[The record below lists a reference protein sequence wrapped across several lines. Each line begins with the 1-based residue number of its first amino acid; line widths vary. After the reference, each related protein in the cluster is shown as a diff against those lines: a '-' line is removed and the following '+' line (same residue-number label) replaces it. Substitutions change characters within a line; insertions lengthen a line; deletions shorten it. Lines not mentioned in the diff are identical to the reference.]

1 MTLTPTTSGADLKWE
16 SPSTGSG
23 SSGSQRGDHHP
34 NQVGG
39 QAGVPAARHLF
50 AQRWRMVVFGHSP
63 SGLNHLVDRATG
75 VGVLPIGE
83 RARGL

>member
-1 MTLTPTTSGADLKWE
+1 MGLPVDRFGVV
-16 SPSTGSG
+16 
-23 SSGSQRGDHHP
+23 GSQRGDHQP

-63 SGLNHLVDRATG
+63 SGLNHFLDRATG